1 MSVAGKILPPNGFL
15 GRRGVVSF
23 KSMEAFSVIT
33 KEKTRSQKGCRDYR
47 GKFTS
52 ETISCYVKKMKRLT
66 QKNRKAF
73 FRVFVYKNECTQH
86 CVVECRVRFMY
97 ETPTAM
103 YNMTRLHKVSERF
116 TRLEIKVGPYF
127 LETPLVL
134 LDEKK

>member
-15 GRRGVVSF
+15 GRKGVVSLE
-23 KSMEAFSVIT
+23 SMEAFSVIA
-33 KEKTRSQKGCRDYR
+33 KEKLG
-47 GKFTS
+47 
-52 ETISCYVKKMKRLT
+52 VKKYVGITAVSLLARLSRAT
-66 QKNRKAF
+66 VNPKKIFENF
-73 FRVFVYKNECTQH
+73 FFECLFIKNECTQH

-97 ETPTAM
+97 ETPTDM

-127 LETPLVL
+127 LETRLVL